1 MEDNKSNL
9 AVGKNEN
16 FNQLSNWINRNYMK
30 RFFDY
35 GDTQLLELSKHKS
48 IVTSRIGNRLFFELN
63 SVLKFLEDHA
73 EVKKK

>member
-1 MEDNKSNL
+1 MEDSKSNL
-9 AVGKNEN
+9 GLGKNEN

-63 SVLKFLEDHA
+63 SVLKFLQEHT